1 MNTNGNGINRKI
13 AYARERLDSS
23 GATDQSPPRIKTK
36 GIAVLKIVSSSLAA
50 ALFIASESPAFSFDS
65 ARFYSSDIH
74 SADFGA
80 SGVSVGQRSEKDTF
94 ELAPSGRI
102 DKVSSDTISNTNGSF
117 KPRSSLPTDIS
128 DTNAKPARNVNTS
141 YSDTR
146 IAHGSMSECGPSPM
160 TALEIEELVARTAQA
175 YGVDPSLAKAITWA
189 ESRFDRNR
197 NSEQGARGPMQ
208 LMPATASELGVRE
221 ICDPV
226 SNIDGGIR
234 HLKLLL
240 EEFQNPIL
248 AAAAY
253 NAGAQAV
260 YDNGGVPPFG
270 ETIRYVASV
279 INHQMGLQVPRK
291 NRARGNTAGIGTP
304 STNEMAS
311 DVIGARGSRFI
322 KGVMQF

>member
-1 MNTNGNGINRKI
+1 M
-13 AYARERLDSS
+13 S
-23 GATDQSPPRIKTK
+23 GANDQSPAQIKTK
-36 GIAVLKIVSSSLAA
+36 GIAVLKIISSSLIST
-50 ALFIASESPAFSFDS
+50 LFIASQSPAFSFDS
-65 ARFYSSDIH
+65 ARFYSNDIH
-74 SADFGA
+74 PADFGG
-80 SGVSVGQRSEKDTF
+80 SEVSVEEPSQKDTF
-94 ELAPSGRI
+94 GLAPSGRI
-102 DKVSSDTISNTNGSF
+102 DRVSSDTISNTNGSSI
-117 KPRSSLPTDIS
+117 PESSLPTDTS
-128 DTNAKPARNVNTS
+128 GTNAKPIRNLNTS
-141 YSDTR
+141 YSDAR

-160 TALEIEELVARTAQA
+160 TASEIEELVARTAQA
-175 YGVDPSLAKAITWA
+175 YGVDPGLAKAITWA

-234 HLKLLL
+234 HLKLML

-260 YDNGGVPPFG
+260 YDNGGVPPFS
-270 ETIRYVASV
+270 ETVRYVAAV
-279 INHQMGLQVPRK
+279 INHQMGLQIPLK
-291 NRARGNTAGIGTP
+291 NRARGNSAGIGSP
-304 STNEMAS
+304 SANEMAS

>member
-1 MNTNGNGINRKI
+1 M
-13 AYARERLDSS
+13 S
-23 GATDQSPPRIKTK
+23 GANDQSPAQIRTK
-36 GIAVLKIVSSSLAA
+36 GTAVLKIVSFSLAL
-50 ALFIASESPAFSFDS
+50 ALVMASQSPTYSFDF
-65 ARFYSSDIH
+65 ARFYLDNVH
-74 SADFGA
+74 SAIVNTSED
-80 SGVSVGQRSEKDTF
+80 SVGEPSQKDTF

-102 DKVSSDTISNTNGSF
+102 DSVLSDTMSNTNGSF
-117 KPRSSLPTDIS
+117 IQKSFLPVDAP
-128 DTNAKPARNVNTS
+128 DTNAKPTQNVNTS
-141 YSDTR
+141 YSDTLF
-146 IAHGSMSECGPSPM
+146 AHGSISECGPSPM

-175 YGVDPSLAKAITWA
+175 YGVDPGFAKAIAWA

-197 NSEQGARGPMQ
+197 NSQKGARGPMQ
-208 LMPATASELGVRE
+208 LMPATASELGVNE

-226 SNIDGGIR
+226 SNIDGGVR

-260 YDNGGVPPFG
+260 HDNGGVPPFG
-270 ETIRYVASV
+270 ETIRFVASV
-279 INHQMGLQVPRK
+279 INRQMGLQVPRK
-291 NRARGNTAGIGTP
+291 NRARGNTAGIGPP